1 MKKGIALLIVLQV
14 ALLFSSCGSDSGDI
28 PVIAPEVIEG
38 EIKVD
43 YGVGVDTF
51 IMGGFVIN
59 EDNTVFFTEKYDGDK
74 IRLGKIDVTGKITIL
89 SDLDKSKFY
98 DNKLSNTASGNI
110 VLFTYNDD
118 YGNLLYRFENNH
130 TILSPFY
137 TMKPNGPFGGAV
149 RLSSICNASTSTAE
163 SYFVFDYGIKSI
175 KRIVV
180 GAVNTDVLI
189 AGSEKQEIKDGVGL
203 DASFYSI
210 AQMIWKNEVLYLID
224 RDFGKVFTVRKM
236 EQTTAGWKVTT
247 LVSTT
252 TDIYQNIGIDLQ
264 NNLYVLLKDKGIYRL
279 DPLNNT
285 LSVYKDGVIKI
296 DKPYRGSIN
305 LKEVNFMNIKND
317 DLYIGGMGTL
327 RKISNFRTKL

>member
-1 MKKGIALLIVLQV
+1 MKNKILGVVILQV
-14 ALLFSSCGSDSGDI
+14 VLLFSSCSSDSGDN
-28 PVIAPEVIEG
+28 PVTTPEVIEG

-51 IMGGFVIN
+51 TSSGFVVN
-59 EDNTVFFTEKYDGDK
+59 EDNTVFFTEKYDSSK
-74 IRLGKIDVTGKITIL
+74 IRLGKIDVTGKVTIL

-98 DNKLSNTASGNI
+98 DNKLSNTASGDI
-110 VLFTYNDD
+110 VLFTYNSD
-118 YGNLLYRFENNH
+118 YGNLLYRFENNY
-130 TILSPFY
+130 TTLSPFY
-137 TMKPNGPFGGAV
+137 TMKPNGPFGGTV
-149 RLSSICNASTSTAE
+149 RLSSICNASTPTME

-180 GAVNTDVLI
+180 GSVNNDILI
-189 AGSEKQEIKDGVGL
+189 AGSQKQEIKDGVGL
-203 DASFYSI
+203 DASFFEIS
-210 AQMIWKNEVLYLID
+210 QMIWKNEILYMID
-224 RDFGKVFTVRKM
+224 RNYGKVSTVRKM
-236 EQTTAGWKVTT
+236 EQTAAGWKVTT

-252 TDIYQNIGIDLQ
+252 TDIYQNIGIDSQ
-264 NNLYVLLKDKGIYRL
+264 NNLYVLLKDKGIYKL

-296 DKPYRGSIN
+296 DKPYRVGIN